1 MSLKVTV
8 ETQVESTKDIERL
21 VDEEI
26 AEFDQFFRELGNDP
40 IVRSE
45 RAIIKTYLA
54 YKLGLVKK
62 A

>member
-8 ETQVESTKDIERL
+8 EGQVESTKDVERL

-26 AEFDQFFRELGNDP
+26 AEFDHFFQEIGNDP
-40 IVRSE
+40 VVRSE